1 MRISFGFM
9 CRDLSTSLKMTNNKM
24 LNKNFFFKLKKEYA
38 TNDVERRKIISQSN
52 VLLHN
57 SKRIIF
63 SLHRGDL
70 KQADTGIGEI
80 AKELLKMQKHFTYN
94 RLAQEGSYKAAVE
107 EFVEAAMLHKFIAG
121 KKVDKID
128 KLKISY
134 DSYLGGICDLTGEM
148 VRLAVNK
155 ASNKEFTEVLNIK
168 NAISDIISQL
178 ADFDMT
184 GYLRTKYDQ
193 AKGNLRKI
201 EQINYEISIRNIDK

>member
-1 MRISFGFM
+1 
-9 CRDLSTSLKMTNNKM
+9 M

-38 TNDVERRKIISQSN
+38 KNDIERRKIISQSN

-70 KQADTGIGEI
+70 KQADVAIEEI
-80 AKELLKMQKHFTYN
+80 KKELVRMQKGFTYT

-107 EFVEAAMLHKFIAG
+107 EFIEAAMFQKFITG
-121 KKVDKID
+121 KKVDKIE
-128 KLKISY
+128 KIVINY

-148 VRLAVNK
+148 VRFGVNK
-155 ASNKEFTEVLNIK
+155 ASNKEFGEVTRIK
-168 NAISDIISQL
+168 EAISDIISQL

-201 EQINYEISIRNIDK
+201 EQINYEISIRSIESR

>member
-1 MRISFGFM
+1 
-9 CRDLSTSLKMTNNKM
+9 M
-24 LNKNFFFKLKKEYA
+24 LNKNFFVKLKKEYG

-52 VLLHN
+52 ILLHN

-70 KQADTGIGEI
+70 KQADLAINEVKT
-80 AKELLKMQKHFTYN
+80 ELIRMQKHFTYV

-107 EFVEAAMLHKFIAG
+107 EFVEAAMLQKFIAG
-121 KKVDKID
+121 KKIDKIE

-134 DSYLGGICDLTGEM
+134 ESYLGGICDLTGEM
-148 VRLAVNK
+148 VRFGINK
-155 ASNKEFTEVLNIK
+155 ASNKDFGEVVIIK
-168 NAISDIISQL
+168 NAISDIVSQL

-201 EQINYEISIRNIDK
+201 EQINYEISIRNIEK

>member
-1 MRISFGFM
+1 
-9 CRDLSTSLKMTNNKM
+9 M
-24 LNKNFFFKLKKEYA
+24 LNKNFFLKLKKEYS
-38 TNDVERRKIISQSN
+38 TNDIERRKIISQSN
-52 VLLHN
+52 VILHN

-70 KQADTGIGEI
+70 AQAERAIEEI
-80 AKELLKMQKHFTYN
+80 KKELIKMQSHFSYN
-94 RLAQEGSYKAAVE
+94 RLSQEGSYKAAVE
-107 EFVEAAMLHKFIAG
+107 EFIEAKMFYKFVVG
-121 KKVDKID
+121 RKID
-128 KLKISY
+128 KIEKIKVSY
-134 DSYLGGICDLTGEM
+134 ESYLGGICDLTGEM

-155 ASNKEFTEVLNIK
+155 ASNKEFEEVIKIK

-201 EQINYEISIRNIDK
+201 EQINYEISIRTIEK

>member
-1 MRISFGFM
+1 
-9 CRDLSTSLKMTNNKM
+9 M
-24 LNKNFFFKLKKEYA
+24 LNKNFFIKLKKEYA
-38 TNDVERRKIISQSN
+38 KNDIERRKIISQSN

-57 SKRIIF
+57 SKRAIF

-70 KQADTGIGEI
+70 KQADEAIEEI
-80 AKELLKMQKHFTYN
+80 KKELARMQKSFGYT

-107 EFVEAAMLHKFIAG
+107 EFIEAAMFQKFITG
-121 KKVDKID
+121 KKVDKIE
-128 KLKISY
+128 KIIVSY

-148 VRLAVNK
+148 VRYGVNN
-155 ASNKEFTEVLNIK
+155 ASNKEFEEVVKIK
-168 NAISDIISQL
+168 EAINDIISQL

-201 EQINYEISIRNIDK
+201 EQINYEISIRNIER

>member
-1 MRISFGFM
+1 
-9 CRDLSTSLKMTNNKM
+9 M

-38 TNDVERRKIISQSN
+38 TNDIERRKIISQSN

-63 SLHRGDL
+63 SLHRGDV
-70 KQADTGIGEI
+70 KQAGGSIEEI
-80 AKELLKMQKHFTYN
+80 KKELARMQKNFGYT

-107 EFVEAAMLHKFIAG
+107 EFIEAAMFHKFVIG
-121 KKVDKID
+121 KRVDKVE
-128 KLKISY
+128 KLKINY

-148 VRLAVNK
+148 VRFAVNK
-155 ASNKEFTEVLNIK
+155 ASNKEFSEVTRIK
-168 NAISDIISQL
+168 EAISDIISQL

-201 EQINYEISIRNIDK
+201 EQINYEISIRNAESK

>member
-1 MRISFGFM
+1 
-9 CRDLSTSLKMTNNKM
+9 M

-38 TNDVERRKIISQSN
+38 TNDIERRKIISQSN

-63 SLHRGDL
+63 SLHRGDV
-70 KQADTGIGEI
+70 KQADTAIEEI
-80 AKELLKMQKHFTYN
+80 KKELARMQKHFTYT

-107 EFVEAAMLHKFIAG
+107 EFVEAAMFHKFVIG
-121 KKVDKID
+121 KRVDKIE
-128 KLKISY
+128 KLKINY

-148 VRLAVNK
+148 VRFGVNK
-155 ASNKEFTEVLNIK
+155 ASNKEFSEVTRIK
-168 NAISDIISQL
+168 EAISDIISQL

-201 EQINYEISIRNIDK
+201 EQINYEISIRNTDNR